1 MNQAGG
7 FAYEDASLKAY
18 MSDGIAV
25 VRIQADS
32 FAALTGLAESG
43 RFLAL
48 FHEAEVNPQVRALL
62 LLSQPSVFADNEYE
76 KFICGEE
83 GALGKPGQA
92 THLKTQV
99 IRHINTLNRVVT
111 QIADFKKIFAFGLQQ
126 SVVTPFFGASLA
138 ADFRFASR
146 DMFFSPAHCRHG
158 LHPTGALPYF
168 LPRYVGQGKAA
179 EILFKGEPLDAAA
192 ALELGLITE
201 VLPPDDFEQRCIHA
215 LQPWCGL
222 PGEVILSSKLLLN
235 QANRQGLKRYFDTE
249 AALLH

>member
-1 MNQAGG
+1 MSQANG
-7 FAYEDASLKAY
+7 FEFEDASLKAFL
-18 MSDGIAV
+18 SDGIAV
-25 VRIQADS
+25 LRIQAES
-32 FAALTGLAESG
+32 FAALTDLAESG

-48 FHEAEVNPQVRALL
+48 FHEAEISDQVRALL
-62 LLSQPSVFADNEYE
+62 LLNQPGVFADGEYE
-76 KFICGEE
+76 RFICHEE
-83 GALGKPGQA
+83 AVLGQPGQS

-99 IRHINTLNRVVT
+99 IRHINILNRVVS

-126 SVVTPFFGASLA
+126 SVVTPIFGASLA

-179 EILFKGEPLDAAA
+179 EILFQAEPLDAAA
-192 ALELGLITE
+192 ALELGLVTE
-201 VLPPDDFEQRCIHA
+201 VLPADDFERRCLQA
-215 LQPWCGL
+215 LQPWCEL

-235 QANRQGLKRYFDTE
+235 HANRLGLKRYFDTE

>member
-1 MNQAGG
+1 MNQADG
-7 FAYEDASLKAY
+7 FAYEDGSLKAY

-32 FAALTGLAESG
+32 FATLTGLAESG
-43 RFLAL
+43 RFLDL
-48 FHEAEVNPQVRALL
+48 FHEAEVDPQVRALL
-62 LLSQPSVFADNEYE
+62 LLSRPAVFADNEYE
-76 KFICGEE
+76 KFICHEE
-83 GALGKPGQA
+83 AALGMPGQA

-138 ADFRFASR
+138 ADFRFASP

-179 EILFKGEPLDAAA
+179 EIIFKGEPLEAAA
-192 ALELGLITE
+192 ALELGLVTE
-201 VLPPDDFEQRCIHA
+201 VLPADDFEQRCVQA
-215 LQPWCGL
+215 LRPWCEL
-222 PGEVILSSKLLLN
+222 PGAVILSSKLLLN
-235 QANRQGLKRYFDTE
+235 QASRLGLKRYFDTE

>member
-1 MNQAGG
+1 MSQVNG
-7 FAYEDASLKAY
+7 FAHEDASLKAY

-25 VRIQADS
+25 LRIQADS
-32 FAALTGLAESG
+32 FAALTELAESG
-43 RFLAL
+43 RLLSL
-48 FHEAEVNPQVRALL
+48 FHEAEVDHQVRALL
-62 LLSQPSVFADNEYE
+62 LLSRPAVFADTEYE
-76 KFICGEE
+76 KFICHEE
-83 GALGKPGQA
+83 AVLGKAGQA

-168 LPRYVGQGKAA
+168 LPRYVGHGKAA
-179 EILFKGEPLDAAA
+179 DILFKGAPLDAAA
-192 ALELGLITE
+192 ALELGLVSD
-201 VLPPDDFEQRCIHA
+201 VLPVDHFEERCIQA
-215 LQPWCGL
+215 LRPWCEL

-235 QANRQGLKRYFDTE
+235 HANRLGLKRYFDTE

>member
-1 MNQAGG
+1 MNQADG
-7 FAYEDASLKAY
+7 FAYEDAALKAY

-32 FAALTGLAESG
+32 FAALTELAESG

-48 FHEAEVNPQVRALL
+48 FHEAEINNQVRALL
-62 LLSQPSVFADNEYE
+62 LLSRPGVFADNEYE
-76 KFICGEE
+76 QFICHEE
-83 GALGKPGQA
+83 AALGKPGQA

-192 ALELGLITE
+192 ALELGLVTE
-201 VLPPDDFEQRCIHA
+201 VLPPGDFEQRCIQA
-215 LQPWCGL
+215 LRPWCEL
-222 PGEVILSSKLLLN
+222 PGEVILSVKLLLN

>member
-1 MNQAGG
+1 MSQVNG
-7 FAYEDASLKAY
+7 FAFEDKSLKAY
-18 MSDGIAV
+18 FADGIAV

-32 FAALTGLAESG
+32 FAALTDLAESG

-48 FHEAEVNPQVRALL
+48 FHDAEVNSQIRALL
-62 LLSQPSVFADNEYE
+62 LLSRTGVFADNEYE
-76 KFICGEE
+76 KFICHEE
-83 GALGKPGQA
+83 AALGKPGQS

-126 SVVTPFFGASLA
+126 AVVTPFFGASLA

-179 EILFKGEPLDAAA
+179 EILFKGEPLDAAV

-201 VLPPDDFEQRCIHA
+201 VLPADDFERRCVQA
-215 LQPWCGL
+215 LQPWCEL
-222 PGEVILSSKLLLN
+222 PGEVILTSKLLLN
-235 QANRQGLKRYFDTE
+235 QANRQGLKSYFDTE

>member
-1 MNQAGG
+1 MNQADG
-7 FAYEDASLKAY
+7 FAYEDAALKAY
-18 MSDGIAV
+18 LSDGIAV
-25 VRIQADS
+25 VRIQADC
-32 FAALTGLAESG
+32 FAALTDLAESG

-48 FHEAEVNPQVRALL
+48 FHEAEINNQVRALL

-76 KFICGEE
+76 QFICHEE
-83 GALGKPGQA
+83 AALGKPGQA

-111 QIADFKKIFAFGLQQ
+111 QIADFKKIFAFGLRQ

-192 ALELGLITE
+192 ALELGLVTE
-201 VLPPDDFEQRCIHA
+201 VLPPDDFEQRCIQA
-215 LQPWCGL
+215 LRPWCEL